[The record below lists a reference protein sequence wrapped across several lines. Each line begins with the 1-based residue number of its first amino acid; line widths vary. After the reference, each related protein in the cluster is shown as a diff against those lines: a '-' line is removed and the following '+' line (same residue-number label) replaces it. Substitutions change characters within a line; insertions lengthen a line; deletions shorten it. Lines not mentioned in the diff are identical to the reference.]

1 MKFNVNQQDLQQA
14 LNYCQ
19 GVIEKR
25 STLPILSNI
34 LLDVS
39 NSKLI
44 ITATDLDLI
53 FVHQLNNIEVL
64 EEGKTT
70 TTSSIMYDIVRKFSS
85 GKKINL
91 SLTDISKLQV
101 ESEKSIF
108 NLNCISATEFPLT
121 DENFNENEFVIKSK
135 QLLKLLNK
143 CKFSVSNDET
153 RHYLSGIYFHQTEV
167 EDKNYLTA
175 VATDSHRMS
184 ISKIRLD
191 QKIDFEPII
200 LPKKTI
206 FQLCSLL
213 DSYDGDVK
221 VSNLKSK
228 IKFELNNSI
237 LISKLIDGKFP
248 NYIQVIPKNNQKKLE
263 IDLKL
268 FLNSVDRVAS
278 VSLDKKDGVK
288 FNLSK
293 DILDL
298 SVNNTNSGD
307 GKETLNVKFDHD
319 LEISIEADQSYG
331 NGFLLP
337 LGPLRE
343 LPSRLNQV
351 DFKVYHTYT
360 ERNQNYTMKYVID
373 ELENPYHGVSIKL
386 CKWANEKVIH
396 AISAIGSPKRFYNLL
411 EQSGFI
417 LANTTSLLDH
427 EHIPRSYFEETKEST
442 IFITEKDATKL
453 KNYSNPKIWVVKV
466 KMVLNKPINKL
477 IEEKIAPLVKPVC

>member
-1 MKFNVNQQDLQQA
+1 MKFNVNQQDLQEA

-34 LLDVS
+34 LMDVKKS
-39 NSKLI
+39 DLTL
-44 ITATDLDLI
+44 TATDLDLI
-53 FVHQLNNIEVL
+53 FIHRIKNIEVL

-70 TTSSIMYDIVRKFSS
+70 TTSSIMYDIVRKFTS

-91 SLTDISKLQV
+91 TLTDNSKLHL
-101 ESEKSIF
+101 ESEKSMF
-108 NLNCISATEFPLT
+108 NLNCISPSEFPLT
-121 DENFNENEFVIKSK
+121 DEDFSENQFSMKSK

-153 RHYLSGIYFHQTEV
+153 RHYLSGIYLHQTEF

-175 VATDSHRMS
+175 AATDSHRMS
-184 ISKIRLD
+184 ISKVRLD

-213 DSYDGDVK
+213 DNFDGEVK
-221 VSNLKSK
+221 ISNIKSK
-228 IKFELNNSI
+228 IKFELDNST

-263 IDLKL
+263 INLKL

-288 FNLSK
+288 FNLTK
-293 DILDL
+293 DTLNL

-307 GKETLNVKFDHD
+307 GKETLVVKFDHD
-319 LEISIEADQSYG
+319 LEISFNSRYLIDVASQIDGETIELFFND
-331 NGFLLP
+331 
-337 LGPLRE
+337 
-343 LPSRLNQV
+343 
-351 DFKVYHTYT
+351 T
-360 ERNQNYTMKYVID
+360 
-373 ELENPYHGVSIKL
+373 
-386 CKWANEKVIH
+386 
-396 AISAIGSPKRFYNLL
+396 GSPALIKDPGDFD
-411 EQSGFI
+411 S
-417 LANTTSLLDH
+417 
-427 EHIPRSYFEETKEST
+427 
-442 IFITEKDATKL
+442 IF
-453 KNYSNPKIWVVKV
+453 VVMPMKG
-466 KMVLNKPINKL
+466 
-477 IEEKIAPLVKPVC
+477 

>member
-14 LNYCQ
+14 LSYCQ

-25 STLPILSNI
+25 STLPILSNV
-34 LLDVS
+34 LLDAK
-39 NSKLI
+39 NSHLT

-53 FVHQLNNIEVL
+53 FLHKIQNIEVI

-91 SLTDISKLQV
+91 SLSDKSKLQL

-108 NLNCISATEFPLT
+108 NLNCISSSEFPLT
-121 DENFNENEFVIKSK
+121 DESFNDNEFSITSKS
-135 QLLKLLNK
+135 LLKLLNK

-191 QKIDFEPII
+191 KKISFDPVI

-206 FQLCSLL
+206 FQLVSLL
-213 DSYDGDVK
+213 DNYDGNVK
-221 VSNLKSK
+221 ISNVKSK
-228 IKFELNNSI
+228 IKFELNDSI

-263 IDLKL
+263 IDLKI
-268 FLNSVDRVAS
+268 FLDSVDRVAS

-288 FNLSK
+288 FSLKK
-293 DILDL
+293 DSLDL

-307 GKETLNVKFDHD
+307 GNETLNVKFDHD
-319 LEISIEADQSYG
+319 LEISFNSRYLIDVASQFDGEKIEIFFND
-331 NGFLLP
+331 
-337 LGPLRE
+337 
-343 LPSRLNQV
+343 
-351 DFKVYHTYT
+351 T
-360 ERNQNYTMKYVID
+360 
-373 ELENPYHGVSIKL
+373 
-386 CKWANEKVIH
+386 
-396 AISAIGSPKRFYNLL
+396 GSPAL
-411 EQSGFI
+411 I
-417 LANTTSLLDH
+417 
-427 EHIPRSYFEETKEST
+427 
-442 IFITEKDATKL
+442 KDPGDFDSI
-453 KNYSNPKIWVVKV
+453 YVVMPMKG
-466 KMVLNKPINKL
+466 
-477 IEEKIAPLVKPVC
+477 

>member
-1 MKFNVNQQDLQQA
+1 MKFNINQQDLQQA
-14 LNYCQ
+14 LSYCQ

-25 STLPILSNI
+25 STLPILSNV
-34 LLDVS
+34 LLNAS
-39 NSKLI
+39 NSKLL

-53 FVHQLNNIEVL
+53 FIHQINNIEII

-91 SLTDISKLQV
+91 FLRDESKLQL

-108 NLNCISATEFPLT
+108 NLNCISPSEFPLT
-121 DENFNENEFVIKSK
+121 DENFNENEFVINSK
-135 QLLKLLNK
+135 KLLKLLNK

-184 ISKIRLD
+184 ISKIRLN
-191 QKIDFEPII
+191 QKIDFDPII

-213 DSYDGDVK
+213 DNFDGEVK
-221 VSNLKSK
+221 ISNVRSK
-228 IKFELNNSI
+228 IKFELGNSI

-263 IDLKL
+263 VDLKL
-268 FLNSVDRVAS
+268 FLGSVDRVAS

-288 FNLSK
+288 FNLTK
-293 DILDL
+293 DTLNL

-307 GKETLNVKFDHD
+307 GNETININFDHD
-319 LEISIEADQSYG
+319 LEISFNSRYLIDIASQLDGEKIEIFFND
-331 NGFLLP
+331 
-337 LGPLRE
+337 
-343 LPSRLNQV
+343 
-351 DFKVYHTYT
+351 
-360 ERNQNYTMKYVID
+360 
-373 ELENPYHGVSIKL
+373 
-386 CKWANEKVIH
+386 
-396 AISAIGSPKRFYNLL
+396 IGSPAL
-411 EQSGFI
+411 I
-417 LANTTSLLDH
+417 
-427 EHIPRSYFEETKEST
+427 
-442 IFITEKDATKL
+442 KDPSDFDSI
-453 KNYSNPKIWVVKV
+453 YVVMPMK
-466 KMVLNKPINKL
+466 
-477 IEEKIAPLVKPVC
+477 A